1 MTEFMLE
8 RIPYTGQLPA
18 SFFELPKRLYASQ
31 PFAPEENEAAVR
43 QLFEQ
48 EAAQYEI
55 VIYTDHRNLRLAGLF
70 PHAGEVAYFG
80 FWETTDDA
88 ALNTEAFAV
97 LAADADW
104 LGKTRIV
111 GPLHFNTF
119 QRYRL
124 RLGPTPDW
132 QQFDREPVNPA
143 YYPRLLEALSF
154 APSLHFE
161 SRRVRADAVPLAYRQ
176 KQAALAE
183 ITRIPFDFIPLT
195 PVTWPLLAAELYQL
209 VHEIF
214 SQNPAYKAVPRA
226 QFDALYNPAY
236 AARLCPHSSVLF
248 RDQASGRLAAL
259 SLCQP
264 NYHEISLGPS
274 IPPVF
279 ERDYPCLPRKT
290 LLVKTVG
297 VHPDFRQRG
306 LQDLLAAYAM
316 RSFQQYYEEAIFC
329 LMRAD
334 NYSLRFTKDL
344 PVETAYYA
352 LFERL
357 ARV

>member
-1 MTEFMLE
+1 MLE
-8 RIPYTGQLPA
+8 RIPYAGQLPA
-18 SFFELPKRLYASQ
+18 SFFELPQRLYAGQ
-31 PFAPEENEAAVR
+31 PFAPAEDAAAVR

-48 EAAQYEI
+48 EAAQHEI
-55 VIYTDHRNLRLAGLF
+55 VIYTDHRNLRLVGLF
-70 PHAGEVAYFG
+70 PLAGEVAYFG

-88 ALNTEAFAV
+88 ALNAEAFAV

-104 LGKTRIV
+104 LGKTSIV

-124 RLGPTPDW
+124 RLSPTPSW
-132 QQFDREPVNPA
+132 PQFDREPVNPA
-143 YYPRLLEALSF
+143 YYPRLLAGLGF

-161 SRRVRADAVPLAYRQ
+161 SRRLRAADVPLAYQQ
-176 KQAALAE
+176 KQSALAE
-183 ITRIPFDFIPLT
+183 LARIPFDFIPLT
-195 PVTWPLLAAELYQL
+195 PATWPLLADELYQL
-209 VHEIF
+209 VHEVF
-214 SQNPAYKAVPRA
+214 SQNPAYKAVPRV

-236 AARLCPHSSVLF
+236 AAQLCPHSSVLF

-264 NYHEISLGPS
+264 NYYGLSLPPGVT
-274 IPPVF
+274 PVF
-279 ERDYPCLPRKT
+279 ERDSPCLPHKT

-334 NYSLRFTKDL
+334 NHSLRFTKDL
-344 PVETAYYA
+344 PVETAHYA
-352 LFERL
+352 LFEWSV
-357 ARV
+357 ARTL

>member
-1 MTEFMLE
+1 MLE
-8 RIPYTGQLPA
+8 RIPYNSQLPA
-18 SFFELPKRLYASQ
+18 SFFELSRRLYDGL
-31 PFAPEENEAAVR
+31 PVAPEEDEGAVR

-48 EAAQYEI
+48 EAARHEI
-55 VIYTDHRNLRLAGLF
+55 VLYTDHQHLRLVGMF
-70 PHAGEVAYFG
+70 PLAGEVAYFG
-80 FWETTDDA
+80 FWETTDDLR
-88 ALNTEAFAV
+88 LNAEAFAL

-104 LGKTRIV
+104 LGKTSIV

-124 RLGPTPDW
+124 RLGATPTW
-132 QQFDREPVNPA
+132 QQFDREPVNPP
-143 YYPRLLEALSF
+143 YYPRLLEGLGY
-154 APSLHFE
+154 APKLQFE
-161 SRRVRADAVPLAYRQ
+161 SRLLQAEAVPLAYQ
-176 KQAALAE
+176 HKQDALADVG
-183 ITRIPFDFIPLT
+183 RIPFDFIPLT
-195 PVTWPLLAAELYQL
+195 PVTWPLLADELYQL

-214 SQNPAYKAVPRA
+214 SQNPAYKPVPRA
-226 QFDALYNPAY
+226 QFDALYNPTF

-259 SLCQP
+259 SFCQP
-264 NYHEISLGPS
+264 NYYDLSLS
-274 IPPVF
+274 TPPIF
-279 ERDYPCLPRKT
+279 ERDYPRLPRKT

-316 RSFQQYYEEAIFC
+316 RSFQQYYEEAVFC

-334 NYSLRFTKDL
+334 NHSLRFTKDL
-344 PVETAYYA
+344 PVETAQYA
-352 LFERL
+352 LFELL

>member
-1 MTEFMLE
+1 MLE
-8 RIPYTGQLPA
+8 RIPYNGELPA
-18 SFFELPKRLYASQ
+18 SFFELPRRLYAHLL
-31 PFAPEENEAAVR
+31 FAPEEDEAAVR
-43 QLFEQ
+43 QLFAQ

-55 VIYTDHRNLRLAGLF
+55 VIYTDHQNVRLVGLF

-80 FWETTDDA
+80 FWETTDDL
-88 ALNTEAFAV
+88 ALNAEAFAL

-104 LGKTRIV
+104 LGKTSIV

-124 RLGPTPDW
+124 RLGEAPDW
-132 QQFDREPVNPA
+132 QQFDREPVNPP
-143 YYPRLLEALSF
+143 YYPRLLDGLGY

-176 KQAALAE
+176 KQSALAE
-183 ITRIPFDFIPLT
+183 ISHIPFDFTALT
-195 PVTWPLLAAELYQL
+195 PATWPLLADELYQL
-209 VHEIF
+209 VHEVF
-214 SQNPAYKAVPRA
+214 SQNPAFKPVPRA
-226 QFDALYNPAY
+226 QFDALYNPEY

-264 NYHEISLGPS
+264 NYHGLNLNT
-274 IPPVF
+274 PPIF
-279 ERDYPCLPRKT
+279 ERDYPRLSRKT

-316 RSFQQYYEEAIFC
+316 RSFQRYYEEAIFC
-329 LMRAD
+329 LMRSD
-334 NYSLRFTKDL
+334 NLSLRFTKDL
-344 PVETAYYA
+344 PVETAQYA
-352 LFERL
+352 LFERV
-357 ARV
+357 ARAM

>member
-1 MTEFMLE
+1 MLE
-8 RIPYTGQLPA
+8 RIAYAGQLPA
-18 SFFELPKRLYASQ
+18 SFFELPKRLYADQ
-31 PFAPEENEAAVR
+31 PFAPAEDEAAIR
-43 QLFEQ
+43 HLFEQ
-48 EAAQYEI
+48 EAAQHEI
-55 VIYTDHRNLRLAGLF
+55 VIYTDHQHLRLVGLF
-70 PHAGEVAYFG
+70 PLVGEGAYFG
-80 FWETTDDA
+80 FWETTDNL
-88 ALNTEAFAV
+88 ALNAEAFAV

-104 LGKTRIV
+104 LGKGSIV

-124 RLGPTPDW
+124 RLGAAPSW
-132 QQFDREPVNPA
+132 QQFDREPVNPP
-143 YYPRLLEALSF
+143 YYPRLLASLGFS
-154 APSLHFE
+154 PSLHFE
-161 SRRVRADAVPLAYRQ
+161 SRRVRAGAVPLAYQQ
-176 KQAALAE
+176 KQPALDELA
-183 ITRIPFDFIPLT
+183 RIPFDFISLT
-195 PVTWPLLAAELYQL
+195 PATWPLLADELYQL
-209 VHEIF
+209 VHEVF

-236 AARLCPHSSVLF
+236 AAWLCPHSSVLF
-248 RDQASGRLAAL
+248 RDRASGRLAAL

-264 NYHEISLGPS
+264 NYHSLSLP
-274 IPPVF
+274 PDVAPVF
-279 ERDYPCLPRKT
+279 ERDYPRLARKT

-344 PVETAYYA
+344 PVETAHYA
-352 LFERL
+352 LFEKSM
-357 ARV
+357 AIN